1 MTEASTAAGGAG
13 PAPGKSKEEPDL
25 WQEDDIP
32 TDDGGDGGEARDEVR
47 PRETTP
53 ERQTDSP
60 RE

>member
-1 MTEASTAAGGAG
+1 MSYASTAAGGAG
-13 PAPGKSKEEPDL
+13 PSPGTVKEEPDL

-32 TDDGGDGGEARDEVR
+32 TDDGGEARDEVR
-47 PRETTP
+47 PRETP